1 MILVDT
7 MPGELSLGNLGDSMV
22 LSFDMDAMPLDTPT
36 LISVSDDLLNT
47 PVSRESGK
55 ISFNFLKAEHV
66 ETAKKSDL
74 KNDADS
80 QSSLVA
86 STVSVLEESCSQSSP
101 LQTVPN
107 DGMCEMSDGTFDVTS
122 ADLLPLLD
130 ALVQQQEQQGQMSS
144 DCGNISI
151 PKEDEELL
159 VSLIETVRQSVS
171 QQQLLNGSSVEM
183 TSTMSTWSA
192 PCSVYSDAHSISSSC
207 NNTMSSDGLI
217 FATNSPA
224 SSTYYG
230 SVYTAAHSP
239 PRCQPEQMFTTMSD
253 VTFPSSCAYTSVSTY
268 SERQPPNYSDCI
280 RDRQTSPVCNWMNG
294 SVLSSA
300 QQYAVNSSCC
310 SGHVSSST
318 SPCMQTTVDTSI
330 VKEEPMDMITSSPVA
345 PKSSRKS
352 KSESGRQNRPADM
365 RAYMRCLQQHL
376 IEGTSLMPMKPRKYP
391 GRVCRTPIAERP
403 FPCPAASCD
412 RRFSRSDELSRH
424 LRIHTGQRPFP
435 CNICHRAFSRSDH
448 LTTHM
453 RTHTGEKPF
462 SCDICSRRFSRSDE
476 RTRHMRVHNKHMAQL
491 HRTEAVSMGNVKS
504 APQVSCSVP
513 STIAPLPLFVS
524 STVAY

>member
-1 MILVDT
+1 

-47 PVSRESGK
+47 PVSRETGK
-55 ISFNFLKAEHV
+55 ISFNFVKAEHV
-66 ETAKKSDL
+66 ETAKRSDL

-80 QSSLVA
+80 QSSSVA
-86 STVSVLEESCSQSSP
+86 SAVSVLEESCSQSSP

-107 DGMCEMSDGTFDVTS
+107 DVCEMSDGAFDVTS
-122 ADLLPLLD
+122 ADLLPLLN
-130 ALVQQQEQQGQMSS
+130 ALVQQQQCQMPS

-159 VSLIETVRQSVS
+159 VSLIETVQQSVTQ
-171 QQQLLNGSSVEM
+171 QQQLNDSTVQM
-183 TSTMSTWSA
+183 TSAMSSWSA
-192 PCSVYSDAHSISSSC
+192 PCSVYSDARSVNSSC

-217 FATNSPA
+217 FATNSSSPSSYYESGYA
-224 SSTYYG
+224 S
-230 SVYTAAHSP
+230 AHSP
-239 PRCQPEQMFTTMSD
+239 PRCQPELMFTTMSD
-253 VTFPSSCAYTSVSTY
+253 VTFPSSCVYTSGSTY

-294 SVLSSA
+294 NALSST

-345 PKSSRKS
+345 TKGSRKM
-352 KSESGRQNRPADM
+352 KSESGRQHRPADM
-365 RAYMRCLQQHL
+365 RAYLRCIQQH
-376 IEGTSLMPMKPRKYP
+376 IGEGTSLMPMKPRKYP

-403 FPCPAASCD
+403 FPCPAQSCD

-435 CNICHRAFSRSDH
+435 CPICHRAFSRSDH

-476 RTRHMRVHNKHMAQL
+476 RTRHMRVHNKHMSQL
-491 HRTEAVSMGNVKS
+491 HRSEAVAVGNAKS

-513 STIAPLPLFVS
+513 STLAPLPLFVS